1 MGSYSTEEFLDTF
14 GGLPDRDDP
23 QWLGPDPDRVRDEMR
38 DEVRDAEREARESQ
52 PITEPRH
59 A

>member
-1 MGSYSTEEFLDTF
+1 MGSYSTSEFLETF
-14 GGLPDRDDP
+14 GGLPEWDDP
-23 QWLGPDPDRVRDEMR
+23 QWLGPDPDRVRDEL
-38 DEVRDAEREARESQ
+38 RDAEREAREPQ